1 MSKYNPISEERK
13 KERKQAVI
21 KELKAL
27 IFPVIFLGLVFF
39 AFLFIKNYQEIEPE
53 EEIIPVQAFAG
64 DAKEYVMENDSLKF
78 VMDATTT
85 NFDLT
90 VKSSGKVWHSCALDV
105 ENDAKA
111 VAEEKNKLMSP
122 LVLTYSND
130 AGLEVT
136 YDAYSFSALNG
147 IYNIE
152 QTDDGIRVDYSL
164 GKVAKEFVIPP
175 VITEENYKKF
185 TANMT
190 NSELANI
197 EAFYKKYDINKLKK
211 KDNKEEL
218 LASYPILAESVI
230 YVLNTEKMK
239 DVTKGTLQKAFENA
253 GYTYEDYLEDKALD
267 MSEAT
272 NDSPVFD
279 ISVIYRLE
287 GDDLTVEVPFDSI
300 LSKSEYPV
308 YNISILPYIGAS
320 GVNDNGFLFVP
331 EGGGSIIDFN
341 NGKTA
346 QSVYAANVYGWNMAI
361 YRDALVHS
369 TIANMNLY
377 GISNGNDSFICII
390 EEGAPYAAVRADI
403 SGRFSSYNYV
413 NALYTVKEREKYNL
427 GSNSNQDVYVYQE
440 NLPDESFK
448 NRYSFVDSGSY
459 VDMAKDYRDYLL
471 DSYPD
476 YFDKNDDTSAPL
488 VVDVVGAVDKVKQIV
503 GVPVSRPL
511 ALTTYKEAAGL
522 IEDLTE
528 SGVDNL
534 SVKYTG
540 WFNGGVKQ
548 KILKKIKRVWA
559 LGSNKDIEN
568 LADTAIANNV
578 DLYLDGIT
586 AYEYNSNLFDGF
598 FSFRDAAKFLA
609 KERAELYIYS
619 DVTYSAREGLD
630 GYYLL
635 RGDTVLK
642 MCENLVEKCRELGTG
657 VSFQDIGKD
666 LSADFNK
673 RHITTREEARVMQQ
687 NMLQE
692 TADSGMKIMVNA
704 GNAYSAPY
712 ADVITNM
719 DLKGSEYTI
728 LDRTVPFYQIALH
741 GYVNYTGFPIN
752 TNGNET
758 EEILHCAEY
767 GAGLNFSIMDETSFT
782 LQKTLYTQYYASDYA
797 VYKNRMLS
805 IYERYNEQLGHT
817 FNQEIVNHTYVADNV
832 SLTEYEDGT
841 KVYVNYNFVDKVCNG
856 QTIAA
861 REYLVV
867 R

>member
-13 KERKQAVI
+13 RERKQAII
-21 KELKAL
+21 KEIKNL
-27 IFPVIFLGLVFF
+27 IFPVVVLGLVFL

-53 EEIIPVQAFAG
+53 EEIIPVQAYAG
-64 DAKEYVMENDSLKF
+64 DAKEYVMENDAVKF
-78 VMDATTT
+78 VMDPITT
-85 NFDLT
+85 NFDVT
-90 VKSSGKVWHSCALDV
+90 VKSSGKVWHSCAV
-105 ENDAKA
+105 GGENDAIA
-111 VAEEKNKLMSP
+111 VTEEKNKLMSP
-122 LVLTYSND
+122 LVLTYSNE

-136 YDAYSFSALNG
+136 YDAYSYSALNG

-152 QTDDGIRVDYSL
+152 QGDDYIRVDYSL

-175 VITEENYKKF
+175 VITEERYKLF
-185 TANMT
+185 TGNMT

-197 EAFYKKYDINKLKK
+197 EAFYKKYDIKKLKK

-218 LASYPILAESVI
+218 LASYPILADTVI

-239 DVTKGTLQKAFENA
+239 DVTKATLQKAFENA
-253 GYTYEDYLEDKALD
+253 GYTYEDYLEDKELD
-267 MSEAT
+267 LSESSDDT
-272 NDSPVFD
+272 PVFD

-300 LSKSEYPV
+300 ISKTEFPI
-308 YNISILPYIGAS
+308 YNISILPYFGA
-320 GVNDNGFLFVP
+320 GGKEDNGFLFVP
-331 EGGGSIIDFN
+331 EGGGSVIDFN

-346 QSVYAANVYGWNMAI
+346 QSVYVSNVYGWNMAI
-361 YRDALVHS
+361 ARDALVHS
-369 TIANMNLY
+369 TLANMNLY
-377 GISNGNDSFICII
+377 GISDSKDSFICII
-390 EEGAPYAAVRADI
+390 EEGAPYAAIRADI
-403 SGRFSSYNYV
+403 GGRFSTYNFV
-413 NALYTVKEREKYNL
+413 NALYTIKEREKYNL
-427 GSNSNQDVYVYQE
+427 GSNSNQDVYVYQT
-440 NLPDESFK
+440 NLPDESIK
-448 NRYSFVDSGSY
+448 TRYSFVDSGSY

-471 DSYPD
+471 DTYPN
-476 YFDKNDDTSAPL
+476 YFDKNDDSEAPL
-488 VVDVVGAVDKVKQIV
+488 VLEVVGAVDKVKQIV

-511 ALTTYKEAAGL
+511 ALTTYEEAANL
-522 IEDLTE
+522 ITDVKE
-528 SGVDNL
+528 SGVNNL
-534 SVKYTG
+534 SIKYTG
-540 WFNGGVKQ
+540 WCNGGVKQ
-548 KILKKIKRVWA
+548 KFLKKIKRIWA
-559 LGSNKDIEN
+559 LGSNKDIQN
-568 LADTAIANNV
+568 LSDTAKANDV

-586 AYEYNSNLFDGF
+586 SYEFNSNIFNGF

-619 DVTYSAREGLD
+619 DVTYAAREGLA

-635 RGDTVLK
+635 RGDTILD
-642 MCENLVEKCRELGTG
+642 MCHNLVSKCQKLGTG
-657 VSFQDIGKD
+657 VSFHDIGED
-666 LSADFNK
+666 LSSDFNK
-673 RHITTREEARVMQQ
+673 RHITTREEARVKQQ
-687 NMLQE
+687 SMLQE
-692 TADSGMKIMVNA
+692 TKDSGTKIMVNS
-704 GNAYSAPY
+704 GNAYSVPY

-741 GYVNYTGFPIN
+741 GYVDYTSFPIN

-767 GAGLNFSIMDETSFT
+767 GAGMNFSIMTESAFT
-782 LQKTLYTQYYASDYA
+782 LQKTLYTEYYASDYA

-805 IYERYNEQLGHT
+805 IYNRYNEQLGHT
-817 FNQEIVNHTYVADNV
+817 FNQEIVNHTYVAENV

-841 KVYVNYNFVDKVCNG
+841 KVYVNYNFVDKVCDG